1 MPSLNKQCFLPQSVT
16 KTYKKVDKK
25 FSEHLVS
32 ISSKLSY
39 VTERCNAFNRGK
51 VHVAPCWNSDAR
63 LVNAQNR
70 YTLKMYNKAR
80 LNLLFDNERK

>member
-1 MPSLNKQCFLPQSVT
+1 MRLT
-16 KTYKKVDKK
+16 G
-25 FSEHLVS
+25 
-32 ISSKLSY
+32 
-39 VTERCNAFNRGK
+39 GK

-80 LNLLFDNERK
+80 LNLLFDNERKLVPSALSLITAVVTSQVYVG